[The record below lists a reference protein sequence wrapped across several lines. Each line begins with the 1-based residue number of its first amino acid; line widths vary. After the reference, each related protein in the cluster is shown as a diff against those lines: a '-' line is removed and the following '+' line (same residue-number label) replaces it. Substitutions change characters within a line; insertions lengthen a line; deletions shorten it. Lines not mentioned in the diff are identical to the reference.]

1 MLDKWLNDDIN
12 NLFNNGSTI
21 VLIDESGEMKNI
33 LTKLNLNCKVYEVNS
48 PLEEIKA
55 RYEIE
60 KYYGEQN
67 LIYTNTQYNK
77 LKFVLEYAS
86 INGYIDIYS
95 LADYVKNKLYNNYK
109 IVINNLIPEEYKSAA
124 IYSIGK
130 DISYWHNIQTVGAEG
145 ILDIKRS
152 SLDFLNNPDNY
163 LKSLDETSVEAFCRK
178 IFELLEL
185 EYMV

>member
-33 LTKLNLNCKVYEVNS
+33 LAKLNLNCKVYEVNS
-48 PLEEIKA
+48 PLEELKA

-60 KYYGEQN
+60 KCYGEQN

-95 LADYVKNKLYNNYK
+95 LADYVKNKL
-109 IVINNLIPEEYKSAA
+109 
-124 IYSIGK
+124 
-130 DISYWHNIQTVGAEG
+130 
-145 ILDIKRS
+145 
-152 SLDFLNNPDNY
+152 
-163 LKSLDETSVEAFCRK
+163 
-178 IFELLEL
+178 
-185 EYMV
+185 

>member
-33 LTKLNLNCKVYEVNS
+33 LAKLNLNCKVYEVNS
-48 PLEEIKA
+48 PLEELKA

-60 KYYGEQN
+60 KCYGEQN

-109 IVINNLIPEEYKSAA
+109 IVINNLTPDEYKSAA

-145 ILDIKRS
+145 I
-152 SLDFLNNPDNY
+152 
-163 LKSLDETSVEAFCRK
+163 
-178 IFELLEL
+178 
-185 EYMV
+185 